1 MVPSKSFMMMAIAI
15 GQCIGEKREVSFLD
29 GMYSWTK

>member
-15 GQCIGEKREVSFLD
+15 GQCIGQKRPVTFLD
-29 GMYSWTK
+29 GLYPWTK